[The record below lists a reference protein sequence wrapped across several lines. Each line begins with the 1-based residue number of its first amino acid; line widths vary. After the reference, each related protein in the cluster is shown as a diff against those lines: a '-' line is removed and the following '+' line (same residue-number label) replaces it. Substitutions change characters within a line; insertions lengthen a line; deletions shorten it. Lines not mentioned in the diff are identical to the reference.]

1 MNRPY
6 LVLLSVITLG
16 SGCAAGGTN
25 DAGGGGPVDAGGG
38 GGVDAGDVGFD
49 AGDVGFDAGEGSDA
63 GGPIGFDAGPGE
75 LDAGMTGSDAGVGLI
90 DAGFDA
96 SVGLIDAGFD
106 ASLPDAGPAPTG
118 SIALTPGFMTTVTGD
133 TTGGPTWNRPVA
145 SGSCPASTLSAV
157 ADMVTYETRL
167 IHNASSGTLTVT
179 IGSTATY
186 DGYLVIYLGTSIPTD
201 PLMCHAGDDDGGPT
215 GSDPLVT
222 FTLAAGQSAVVV
234 QSGFDNADV
243 GPYSMTISAS

>member
-38 GGVDAGDVGFD
+38 GGSDAGDMGFD
-49 AGDVGFDAGEGSDA
+49 AGDMGFDA
-63 GGPIGFDAGPGE
+63 GGPIGFDAGPAE
-75 LDAGMTGSDAGVGLI
+75 TDAGTTGSDAGVGLI
-90 DAGFDA
+90 DAGPGSGTDA

-157 ADMVTYETRL
+157 ADAVTYETRL
-167 IHNASSGTLTVT
+167 IHNASSGTITVT

-186 DGYLVIYLGTSIPTD
+186 DGYLVIYLGTSVPAD
-201 PLMCHAGDDDGGPT
+201 ALMCHAGDDDGGPT

-243 GPYSMTISAS
+243 GPYSMTISAT